1 MKKTITLLLLFHL
14 TFCGL
19 TASTP
24 QESELKSE
32 QDSVDLK
39 ILQTWKS
46 FVTAILDFDKLTL
59 VNLSTDCIDCYS
71 CVRNTIEKDSLFSLY
86 QYNNPDDWYDK
97 LNNEFCYISSPIFYN
112 EKFPI
117 MFNDFIKTKIADST
131 NWRIYDEGEQNR
143 RMFYKDCI
151 SKNSNIDIA
160 KIKVVSIKTFETTA
174 DYEGAAILL
183 SFIETKDGYKFCRYN
198 TNP

>member
-1 MKKTITLLLLFHL
+1 MKKTILLLLLFHL
-14 TFCGL
+14 SFCGL
-19 TASTP
+19 IASTP
-24 QESELKSE
+24 DESELKSE
-32 QDSVDLK
+32 QDSVDFKFLK
-39 ILQTWKS
+39 TWKS
-46 FVTAILDFDKLTL
+46 FVTAILNFDKLTL

-86 QYNNPDDWYDK
+86 QKNNPDVWYDK
-97 LNNEFCYISSPIFYN
+97 LNNEFCYISSLKFYN
-112 EKFPI
+112 EEFPI

-143 RMFYKDCI
+143 RMFYKECI

>member
-1 MKKTITLLLLFHL
+1 MKKTILLLLLFHL
-14 TFCGL
+14 SFCGL
-19 TASTP
+19 IASTP
-24 QESELKSE
+24 DESELKSE
-32 QDSVDLK
+32 QDSVDFKFLK
-39 ILQTWKS
+39 TWKS
-46 FVTAILDFDKLTL
+46 FVTAILDFDK
-59 VNLSTDCIDCYS
+59 I
-71 CVRNTIEKDSLFSLY
+71 
-86 QYNNPDDWYDK
+86 K
-97 LNNEFCYISSPIFYN
+97 L
-112 EKFPI
+112 
-117 MFNDFIKTKIADST
+117 FNDFIKTKIADST

-174 DYEGAAILL
+174 DYEGAALLL